1 MKLLHGSELA
11 GFIKARQAG
20 QVRTLRQAHHVQPKL
35 SIIST
40 IPDHSAIEIYMRM
53 KQRYGSDIGID
64 VDIHRTGM
72 DEVAVVINSLNED
85 EAVHGIIVQ
94 LPLAEPGKTD
104 VVTNLVAPNKDVD
117 GLSARTVFEPAT
129 PMAIMWLLAGHNINV
144 SKDSRVVV
152 FGRGKLVGRPLA
164 EILES
169 SGVPVDIVDTT
180 TSRGELIRLT
190 KQANTI
196 ISGVGKPGLITTDLI
211 PADCVVIDAGVASE
225 GGKTVG
231 DVDPDVYDTRDDIK
245 ITPLKG
251 GVGPLT
257 VCALF
262 ENVIKAASSSY

>member
-1 MKLLHGSELA
+1 MKLLNGSELA

-20 QVRTLRQAHHVQPKL
+20 QVRALRQAYRVQPKL
-35 SIIST
+35 AIIST
-40 IPDHSAIEIYMRM
+40 IPDHSAIEVYMRM
-53 KQRYGSDIGID
+53 KQRYGEDIGID
-64 VDIHRTGM
+64 VNIYRIEM
-72 DEVAVVINSLNED
+72 DEISDTIDLLNKD
-85 EAVHGIIVQ
+85 KTVHGIIVQ
-94 LPLAEPGKTD
+94 LPLAEPAKTD
-104 VVTNLVAPNKDVD
+104 VITNLVTPNKDVD

-144 SKDSRVVV
+144 SKDSRVVI
-152 FGRGKLVGRPLA
+152 FGRGKLVGKPLA
-164 EILES
+164 KILES

-180 TSRGELIRLT
+180 TSHSELIRLT
-190 KQANTI
+190 KQADII
-196 ISGVGKPGLITTDLI
+196 ISGVGKPSLITTDLI

-231 DVDPDVYDTRDDIK
+231 DVDPDVYNTRDDIK